1 MTVNDMHIAI
11 DLELNKLNS
20 NLYDIILPQEKD
32 YFLNRAQERL
42 IKQYYSP
49 KSNKKG
55 EGFEMSQKRID
66 DLRKLLVP
74 NYYDKT
80 YLLPVND
87 FDYSRKLR
95 FYFPDNYMFLA
106 SQRSKIYYSE
116 CGTITTTNNIQT
128 ITYYVMEVPYDLD
141 FNMFYIKKD
150 GVGTNYIDNVQYPVL
165 NTLTSEER
173 SLFIEFFISTWNS
186 TFASTTGWTA
196 YYSRYKGITSEG
208 NIIFVVTGNTPETLV
223 FGFEAEEAITITG
236 TTTNYVYLTATGGQE
251 IIMPNRF
258 AQEDDVYA
266 MQIDPFNKSSVN
278 NGPTTIITESFID
291 VFINSAEFIVKEIAI
306 SYLRKPKSISLQL
319 NQSCELAEHM
329 HAEIVRDA
337 VNLLLENFEASGRLQ
352 TSLGVEQTNE

>member
-74 NYYDKT
+74 NYYDKV

-116 CGTITTTNNIQT
+116 CSTITTTNNIQT
-128 ITYYVMEVPYDLD
+128 INYYIMEVPYDVD
-141 FNMFYIKKD
+141 FNMFYIKED
-150 GVGTNYIDNVQYPVL
+150 GAGSNYIDNIQYPVL

-173 SLFIEFFISTWNS
+173 SLFIEFFISTWN
-186 TFASTTGWTA
+186 TNFATTTGWTA
-196 YYSRYKGITSEG
+196 YYSRYKSISSEG
-208 NIIFVVTGNTPETLV
+208 NIIFVQTATSPETLI
-223 FGFEAEEAITITG
+223 FGFEAEEAITIIG
-236 TTTNYVYLTATGGQE
+236 TPVNYVYLTATGGQE
-251 IIMPNRF
+251 IIIPNRF

-337 VNLLLENFEASGRLQ
+337 VNLLLENFEAEKRLQ